1 MADIAQG
8 DVSLHLTAVDYNAN
22 LEKKIINNAQLV
34 IIASEH
40 DFIPYD
46 RIEIQRLLYSN
57 HFVPY
62 LYFLFAKTFAESRS
76 IQ

>member
-46 RIEIQRLLYSN
+46 RKEIQKRYS
-57 HFVPY
+57 
-62 LYFLFAKTFAESRS
+62 
-76 IQ
+76 